1 MKVGPSY
8 TIVLACQV
16 GKKNAADF
24 VERLHQKGFN
34 EARVVENGKD
44 IRVVYGSYPNEN
56 EAYNALRPLRQKSSD
71 FAEGWVMK
79 TAE

>member
-1 MKVGPSY
+1 M
-8 TIVLACQV
+8 
-16 GKKNAADF
+16 
-24 VERLHQKGFN
+24 
-34 EARVVENGKD
+34 ENGKD

-56 EAYNALRPLRQKSSD
+56 EAYNALRPLRQKSND